1 MGSIPT
7 RATGFIS
14 TRQSLERPA
23 VKTNISRR
31 KMLLQILRVVTSK
44 LIKGE
49 YHFSTVSEVSSE
61 YLHERIQSGQ
71 EIYIVDTRST
81 DEFTGGFG
89 HIPNSHHV
97 PMMDLAASFANL
109 DDFKRKVKTLESQFS
124 KSLPFTD
131 REVVTICP
139 GGGFSLVAA
148 EIMAEAGF
156 SNVKSLSGGIDGWFK
171 KGYPTSNS
179 S

>member
-1 MGSIPT
+1 MKNPGI
-7 RATGFIS
+7 
-14 TRQSLERPA
+14 
-23 VKTNISRR
+23 KTSISRR
-31 KMLLQILRVVTSK
+31 KMLFKILRVVTSK

-49 YHFSTVSEVSSE
+49 YHFSNVSEVSSE

-81 DEFTGGFG
+81 EEFMGGFG

-97 PMMDLAASFANL
+97 PMMDLVASFANL
-109 DDFKRKVKTLESQFS
+109 DDFKRKVKALETQFS
-124 KSLPFTD
+124 ESLPFTD

-156 SNVKSLSGGIDGWFK
+156 SDVKSLSGGVDGWFK